1 MCVKILTFGLLL
13 LFDVQDALEPYM
25 SRRTV
30 ALHWGKHHR
39 DYVEGLNKQLASS
52 PLYGYTLEDLI
63 IKEAHNNGNPLPE
76 YNNAA
81 QVICWWFIEVC
92 LHIPFASC
100 HLFSFFVHLP
110 IDEVFR
116 ASTFCL
122 LICRSGTITSS
133 GNQCNQKVVAYLRE
147 VFCIRLKRI
156 LACLL
161 ISGKV
166 FCMFTRLLF
175 PLMYTVNLYEFNR
188 LGLHL

>member
-1 MCVKILTFGLLL
+1 MYHYWSLEAQFWSWFYLLVCKLT
-13 LFDVQDALEPYM
+13 QESM
-25 SRRTV
+25 
-30 ALHWGKHHR
+30 HWFI
-39 DYVEGLNKQLASS
+39 EQLYSYSVIVYGSCCLCAVSS
-52 PLYGYTLEDLI
+52 KTL
-63 IKEAHNNGNPLPE
+63 KEAYNNCNPLPE
-76 YNNAA
+76 YYNAA
-81 QVICWWFIEVC
+81 QVIFWWFIEVC

-110 IDEVFR
+110 MDEVFR